1 MIKGTKGLMLLIVSF
16 FLSGCGFNEEEAI
29 EKSTNQLEIFLTLHE
44 ERERVSDL
52 NNDDLLAQL
61 EEDVFP
67 YLTESYQETITK
79 EVENYELNADS
90 VFSRNM
96 FFLRESVEEY
106 DNGVLWRAFDIDE
119 SEVNTENETVTYL
132 ISTDYTSISSS
143 DVLNVEMTKE
153 NGDWKVNSTS
163 DWEW

>member
-1 MIKGTKGLMLLIVSF
+1 MIKGTKWLIVLSVSL
-16 FLSGCGFNEEEAI
+16 FLSGCGFNEEEAV
-29 EKSTNQLEIFLTLHE
+29 EESTNQLESFLTLHE
-44 ERERVSDL
+44 EREHFSDL
-52 NNDDLLAQL
+52 DNNDLLSRL
-61 EEDVFP
+61 EDEVFP
-67 YLTESYQETITK
+67 YLTESYQEKITE
-79 EVENYELNADS
+79 EVEDYEFNADS

-132 ISTDYTSISSS
+132 ISTDYTSVSSS
-143 DVLNVEMTKE
+143 DILNVEMTKE
-153 NGDWKVNSTS
+153 NGNWKVNSTS